1 MKINCCRRSQSPKRA
16 LILLLLFVL
25 SSAVLD
31 ASAFAQ
37 PPTQAPPDPTPPSQQ
52 PVEDVSEA
60 TTDLRGPASQASFQ
74 TLLEQFDRLKGSVQ
88 LGSLS
93 LYPSQQIGQTLANRV
108 AAAEIDNRLRLA
120 EHRATVKAL
129 QDNRAKIEKYAREE
143 ARLALSKASLVLEQR
158 EIDLRELQR
167 TLSLTK
173 GRTERERM
181 VDEVDRQKL
190 FVREAE
196 LIKREAELQLTF
208 ATREVDRRLLEATM
222 QVQIGET
229 LKKTLEEERARVE
242 KQLDL
247 EMQWL
252 SVLSQLQL
260 APPAAVPDQAAAGE
274 VRKVDVGER

>member
-1 MKINCCRRSQSPKRA
+1 M
-16 LILLLLFVL
+16 
-25 SSAVLD
+25 
-31 ASAFAQ
+31 Q
-37 PPTQAPPDPTPPSQQ
+37 PTIP
-52 PVEDVSEA
+52 
-60 TTDLRGPASQASFQ
+60 

-88 LGSLS
+88 LGNLS
-93 LYPSQQIGQTLANRV
+93 FYPSQQIGQTLANRV

-208 ATREVDRRLLEATM
+208 ATREVDRRVLEATM

-252 SVLSQLQL
+252 SILNQLQL
-260 APPAAVPDQAAAGE
+260 APPAAVPEQAAPTEAQE
-274 VRKVDVGER
+274 